1 MERASV
7 ECFKIMEDKS
17 FWELV
22 LHYGLFIGGIFQLI
36 CILAIVVIPSDKSA
50 HENDALPETD
60 SKSRKVHSQT
70 TVQSQTRLKW
80 EKKKKR

>member
-7 ECFKIMEDKS
+7 ERFNIMEDKS

-50 HENDALPETD
+50 HENDAWPETD
-60 SKSRKVHSQT
+60 NKSRKVHGQT
-70 TVQSQTRLKW
+70 TSQSQTRLKW